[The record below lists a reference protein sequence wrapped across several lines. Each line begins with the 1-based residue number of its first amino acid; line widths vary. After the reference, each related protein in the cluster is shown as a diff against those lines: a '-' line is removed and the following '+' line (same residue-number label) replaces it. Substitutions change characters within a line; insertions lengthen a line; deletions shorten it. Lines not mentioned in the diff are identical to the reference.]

1 MLRVRAKPGDE
12 TRKSPAATKVHCL
25 KGAMP
30 SFKYRSESDSEPD
43 EEEPP
48 VVEYQ
53 HSVLSDVD
61 EQGPDDTFHFRSSF
75 SKAQRPHHQQ
85 NDSFMNDT
93 SFQETSFQSTEGEEN
108 MEQSYDTM
116 QDDYL
121 SDEDSLISEEEE
133 SEFVDHDPLA
143 AAVRIEKK
151 GTWLEQIEYTDRAVK
166 RLKAIDVREAQQ
178 NTRIHWGGVIP
189 DIKYSTE
196 DLERDLFGDSKVPL
210 ISGNG
215 G

>member
-1 MLRVRAKPGDE
+1 
-12 TRKSPAATKVHCL
+12 
-25 KGAMP
+25 MP
-30 SFKYRSESDSEPD
+30 SFKYRSESDSEP
-43 EEEPP
+43 EEEEEA
-48 VVEYQ
+48 VHYQ
-53 HSVLSDVD
+53 ASLSDAD

-75 SKAQRPHHQQ
+75 SKAQRPQHHHQH

-93 SFQETSFQSTEGEEN
+93 SFQDTSFQKTEDDEN

-116 QDDYL
+116 QDDFL
-121 SDEDSLISEEEE
+121 SDEDSLVSDEE

-178 NTRIHWGGVIP
+178 NTQIHWGGVIP

-196 DLERDLFGDSKVPL
+196 DLERDLFGDTKVHIVL
-210 ISGNG
+210 LKQDDLV
-215 G
+215 